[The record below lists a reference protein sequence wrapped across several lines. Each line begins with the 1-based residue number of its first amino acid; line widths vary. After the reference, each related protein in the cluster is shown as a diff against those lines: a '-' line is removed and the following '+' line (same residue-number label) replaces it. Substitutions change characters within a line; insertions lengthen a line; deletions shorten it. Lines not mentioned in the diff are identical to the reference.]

1 MVWGLRQKETPP
13 ASPAEVDQPVTRE
26 KLPSKLQQ
34 LVDKEEDFY
43 DDMYAP

>member
-1 MVWGLRQKETPP
+1 
-13 ASPAEVDQPVTRE
+13 VDQPVTRE